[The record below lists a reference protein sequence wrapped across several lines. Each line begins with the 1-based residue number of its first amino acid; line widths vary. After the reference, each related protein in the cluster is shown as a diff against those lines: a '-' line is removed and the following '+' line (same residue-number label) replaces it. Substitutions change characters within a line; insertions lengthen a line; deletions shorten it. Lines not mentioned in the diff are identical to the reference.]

1 MFAVIKT
8 GGKQYKVAKDNV
20 ISIEKLAGEPGTVV
34 EFADVLMVS
43 DGAQSTIGTPI
54 VEGATVAGTV
64 LDQTRADKIIVFKKK
79 RRQNYRRK
87 QGHRQDLTV
96 VRITEILTDGKKPA
110 KTAPVAKAAAAKEAA
125 PTKAPAAKKAPAK
138 QAAADASDEQK

>member
-64 LDQTRADKIIVFKKK
+64 LDQTRADKIIVYKKK

-96 VRITEILTDGKKPA
+96 VRITEILTDGKKPT

-125 PTKAPAAKKAPAK
+125 PTKAPAAKKTPAK
-138 QAAADASDEQK
+138 KAAAKKTDKE